1 MNDENKTPSH
11 TTKAG
16 ATVFGNLL
24 FGSECPDH
32 SLCYSPSPF
41 ANRRNEE
48 NVAREPPVDGKVL
61 AFDNPAASAK
71 TTMISNNA
79 GPNRPA
85 TAKYR
90 PMTAAGC
97 SKNSRVDS
105 RPVSAAGH
113 PSNLP
118 RPATAA
124 GGEISVNPVINGVRR
139 SKEENLKQ
147 TMKSVADLRQQR
159 RREKEEVAAFN
170 VKAEQTRREVI
181 ELRRKLSERFRQAK
195 VDREQRSR
203 EENLAKIE
211 KEIQFKSR
219 VYVEHKQ
226 TLKEMEDARRRMS
239 VAARMKLRQNHREGN
254 ERMKLLSIQED
265 QALFEERHE
274 SSLAVQ
280 NTKLDDAF
288 NRRKSFAFRN
298 GDARRIRQLFAQ
310 REAERVNDEH
320 ESYELKWAGERDTDE
335 YRELI
340 AQERRNSLAF
350 RNAEAKRVRDLDAQK
365 KSYELHDDHESYEL
379 KWAGERDAEEYRE
392 LIAQERRE
400 SLAFRNA
407 EAKRIRDLEA
417 QMKSDEL
424 HNEHES
430 YELKWSG
437 ERDADSYKRQM
448 EEKRRDSLA
457 FRNAEAKR
465 VRNLEAQ
472 MKSYELHDDH
482 ESYELKW
489 AGERD
494 AEEYR
499 ELIAQERR
507 ESLAFRNAEAKR
519 IRDLE
524 AQMKSDELH
533 NEHESYE
540 LKWSGERDAEE
551 YRQLLSQERRNS
563 LAFRNQEAA
572 RHDAVMR
579 ELISLA
585 NEREHESY
593 MLKWAGENDAKQYVM
608 EQADLRRQSLAFRN
622 AEGRRHRDIDHDIR
636 VKESNEIA
644 RDEELKAACK
654 CCAV

>member
-48 NVAREPPVDGKVL
+48 NVAREPPVEGKAL
-61 AFDNPAASAK
+61 TFDNPTASAK
-71 TTMISNNA
+71 TTMISSNA
-79 GPNRPA
+79 SSNRPA

-90 PMTAAGC
+90 PVTAAGGF
-97 SKNSRVDS
+97 KNHRVDS

-124 GGEISVNPVINGVRR
+124 GSDISVNPIINGVRR

-195 VDREQRSR
+195 VNREQRSR

-219 VYVEHKQ
+219 VHVEHKQ

-239 VAARMKLRQNHREGN
+239 VAARTKLRQNHREGN

-280 NTKLDDAF
+280 NTKLDDAL

-392 LIAQERRE
+392 LIAHERRE

-424 HNEHES
+424 YNEHES

-448 EEKRRDSLA
+448 EEQRRDSLA

-472 MKSYELHDDH
+472 MKSDELHDDH

-494 AEEYR
+494 AEDYR

-519 IRDLE
+519 ARDVD
-524 AQMKSDELH
+524 AQMKSDELY
-533 NEHESYE
+533 NQHESYE

>member
-61 AFDNPAASAK
+61 TFDNPAASAK
-71 TTMISNNA
+71 STMISSNA
-79 GPNRPA
+79 GSNRPA

-124 GGEISVNPVINGVRR
+124 GSEISVNPVINGVRR

-219 VYVEHKQ
+219 VHVEHKQ

-379 KWAGERDAEEYRE
+379 KWAGERDAEDYRE
-392 LIAQERRE
+392 LIAQE
-400 SLAFRNA
+400 
-407 EAKRIRDLEA
+407 
-417 QMKSDEL
+417 
-424 HNEHES
+424 
-430 YELKWSG
+430 
-437 ERDADSYKRQM
+437 
-448 EEKRRDSLA
+448 RRDSLA

-465 VRNLEAQ
+465 T
-472 MKSYELHDDH
+472 
-482 ESYELKW
+482 
-489 AGERD
+489 
-494 AEEYR
+494 
-499 ELIAQERR
+499 
-507 ESLAFRNAEAKR
+507 
-519 IRDLE
+519 RDLE
-524 AQMKSDELH
+524 ARMKSDELH